1 MNFAGAVT
9 GRLSRSVTV
18 ETIQSQAETELN
30 RKLSEEELAFLSTEI
45 SLNVVADR
53 IHWVL

>member
-9 GRLSRSVTV
+9 GRLYRSGTV

-30 RKLSEEELAFLSTEI
+30 RKLSKEELALLSTQI
-45 SLNVVADR
+45 SLNAVADR
-53 IHWVL
+53 IHQVI